1 MSKTYKEVLFDE
13 MSDDL
18 YELLKENHAM
28 IAGGAITSVYTGNE
42 INDYDVYFKT
52 EKDMESFL
60 RSSWAN
66 ENFIVCSKRAISFKD
81 YCGGNKVAQVIVL
94 KAYPTPQSIF
104 ESFDFTINM
113 GLYDFDEDKFIVDD
127 NFVADNLKR
136 CLNYNM
142 KTPYPLI
149 SLKRME
155 KYRQRGYSI
164 STSTLYKIGLSMK
177 NANIESYDDLCKQI
191 GGMYGEESENI
202 FEEIQDEPFDINR
215 AMELFEKKEGQSDYV
230 NFFTKYNINYN
241 LLVSYCLGKQIYWTV
256 ENDDIMGRFVLFD
269 DNFYNSY
276 FFNSSENREIM
287 IKKLNAIEKQIP
299 PNFTLRFVKYVK
311 IDGDKYVSFYD
322 NSFEYKEGEYYN
334 NIYGSS
340 IVGAPHSTYSSN
352 KDRAFV
358 FMHVDKQT
366 DISTCL
372 FSALTKTSILFDKIY
387 IDKIVPLADGEK
399 YPEGISESTPVCGAW
414 DFDNIK
420 EA

>member
-1 MSKTYKEVLFDE
+1 MSKDKKEVLFDE

-18 YELLKENHAM
+18 YDLLKLNHAM

-60 RSSWAN
+60 RSSWASG
-66 ENFIVCSKRAISFKD
+66 NFRVCSKRAISFKD
-81 YCGGNKVAQVIVL
+81 YCGGNKMVQVVTL

-127 NFVADNLKR
+127 NFIADNLKR
-136 CLNYNM
+136 CLNYNV
-142 KTPYPLI
+142 KTPYPLT

-164 STSTLYKIGLSMK
+164 PTSTLYKIGLSMK
-177 NANIESYDDLCKQI
+177 NVNIESYDALSEQI
-191 GGMYGEESENI
+191 GGMYGEESEDI
-202 FEEIQDEPFDINR
+202 FEEIRDEPFDINR
-215 AMELFEKKEGQSDYV
+215 AMELFEEKQGQSNCI
-230 NFFTKYNINYN
+230 NFFTKYCINYN

-256 ENDDIMGRFVLFD
+256 ENDNIMERFVLFD
-269 DNFYNSY
+269 DNFYSSY
-276 FFNSSENREIM
+276 FFNDSAKRDIM
-287 IKKLNAIEKQIP
+287 IKRLNAIEKQVP
-299 PNFTLRFVKYVK
+299 CNFPLRFVKYVK

-340 IVGAPHSTYSSN
+340 IIGAPHSTYSCN

-358 FMHVDKQT
+358 FMHVNKRADMN
-366 DISTCL
+366 ISP
-372 FSALTKTSILFDKIY
+372 FSALNKTGILFNEIY

-399 YPEGISESTPVCGAW
+399 YPEGIFESTPAYGAW
-414 DFDNIK
+414 NFDDMK
-420 EA
+420 GE